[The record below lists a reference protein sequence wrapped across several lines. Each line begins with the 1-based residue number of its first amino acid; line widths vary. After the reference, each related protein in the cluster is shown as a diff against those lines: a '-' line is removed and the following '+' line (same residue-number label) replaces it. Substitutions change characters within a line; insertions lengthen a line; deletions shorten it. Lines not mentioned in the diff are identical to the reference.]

1 MTWQTAL
8 ILSLAWW
15 LVPLLAALRVRLP
28 RPLPPPGARGDG
40 ANGARPFVSVV
51 VPARNEARNIER
63 CVRSLGQ
70 SDYDDFEIVVVDDQ
84 SSDGTGELARGVG
97 PGRAQS
103 LRVVEGQPLPTGWT
117 GKPWACQQGFRQAR
131 GDLLLFT
138 DADTWHGPELLGRA
152 VAGLEEDDAHVLS
165 VVGRQEMGSFW
176 ERVAQPFVLFLLA
189 QIYAHAR
196 RPFRRKRWRWAIA
209 NGQFLMVRRDA
220 YEAAGGHE
228 VVKDEVVE
236 DLRYAQATTR
246 AGRTVSV
253 RSAHDFSVR
262 MYRSLQELV
271 AGWSKCVETGFRVTV
286 GRAWAPFGV
295 AACVAFVGAL
305 WTAPLGVVVVGAA
318 AGLGLP
324 VLVCAGSAYLAGV
337 FVFSLVA
344 RSFGLSAVFGL
355 LHPLAAVVACR
366 IILSGAVGGSRVRWK
381 DREYRVAKTG

>member
-1 MTWQTAL
+1 MTWQPAL

-28 RPLPPPGARGDG
+28 RPLPPPGARGDE

-103 LRVVEGQPLPTGWT
+103 FRVVEGQPLPAGWT
-117 GKPWACQQGFRQAR
+117 GKPWACQQGFRQAQ

-305 WTAPLGVVVVGAA
+305 WAAPLGVVVVGAA

-366 IILSGAVGGSRVRWK
+366 IILSGAVGGARVRWK
-381 DREYRVAKTG
+381 DREYRVAKTA